1 VVAKHPERGWGPA
14 TLEETVAD
22 QASSNISIEADKASV
37 MAVIADFDS
46 YPEWAS
52 MIKKVSVDETGA
64 DGRGT
69 KVTFHL
75 DAGVLKDEYTL
86 AYDWHGDDRV
96 DWHLVRGRSMKSQDG
111 SYILDENGGT
121 TEVTYKLAVDL
132 NIPMLGMFKRKAEKV
147 IMDTAL
153 KGLKKRVES
162 GG

>member
-1 VVAKHPERGWGPA
+1 MAE
-14 TLEETVAD
+14 
-22 QASSNISIEADKASV
+22 QASSSITVNAAPADV
-37 MAVIADFDS
+37 MAVIADFES

-52 MIKKVSVDETGA
+52 MIRKVTVDETGP
-64 DGRGT
+64 DGRGVLVSFT
-69 KVTFHL
+69 L

-96 DWHLVRGRSMKSQDG
+96 DWHLVKGKSLKSQEG
-111 SYILDENGGT
+111 SYILEESDGAT
-121 TEVTYKLAVDL
+121 HVTYKLSVDL

-162 GG
+162 

>member
-1 VVAKHPERGWGPA
+1 M
-14 TLEETVAD
+14 AD
-22 QASSNISIEADKASV
+22 QASSSITIDADKTAI
-37 MAVIADFDS
+37 MAVIADFEA

-52 MIKKVSVDETGA
+52 MIKKVTVDETGP
-64 DGRGT
+64 DGRGE
-69 KVTFHL
+69 KVTFQL

-96 DWHLVRGRSMKSQDG
+96 DWHLVKGRSLKSQDG
-111 SYILDENGGT
+111 SYILTDAGGS
-121 TEVTYKLAVDL
+121 TEVTYKLSVDL

>member
-1 VVAKHPERGWGPA
+1 M
-14 TLEETVAD
+14 AD
-22 QASSNISIEADKASV
+22 QASSTITVNAGKSEV

-52 MIKKVSVDETGA
+52 MIRNVSVVETGA

-69 KVTFHL
+69 QVAFTL

-86 AYDWHGDDRV
+86 AYDWSGDDRV
-96 DWHLVRGRSMKSQDG
+96 DWHLVKGKALKSQEG
-111 SYILDENGGT
+111 SYILSENGGS

-153 KGLKKRVES
+153 KGLKKRVEFYS
-162 GG
+162 PRELWGGEPLDGL

>member
-1 VVAKHPERGWGPA
+1 M
-14 TLEETVAD
+14 AD
-22 QASSNISIEADKASV
+22 QASSSITIKADKAAI
-37 MAVIADFDS
+37 MAVIADFES

-52 MIKKVSVDETGA
+52 MIKRVTVDETGG
-64 DGRGT
+64 DGRG
-69 KVTFHL
+69 KQVTFVL

-86 AYDWHGDDRV
+86 AYDWQGDERV
-96 DWHLVRGRSMKSQDG
+96 DWSLVKGKALKSQEG
-111 SYILDENGGT
+111 SYILEESGGS
-121 TEVTYKLAVDL
+121 TEVTYKLSVDL

>member
-1 VVAKHPERGWGPA
+1 M
-14 TLEETVAD
+14 AD
-22 QASSNISIEADKASV
+22 QASSSITINADKAAV
-37 MAVIADFDS
+37 MAVIADFES

-69 KVTFHL
+69 TVSFTL

-96 DWHLVRGRSMKSQDG
+96 DWHLVKGKALKSQEG
-111 SYILDENGGT
+111 SYVLDDKGGS
-121 TEVTYKLAVDL
+121 TEVTYRLSVDL
-132 NIPMLGMFKRKAEKV
+132 HIPMLGMFKRKAEKV

-153 KGLKKRVES
+153 KELKKRVE
-162 GG
+162 G